1 MKKLFSYTL
10 ALSATLCGQP
20 AVSPTIN
27 QIPTRQFGH
36 PVSENLFNI
45 PTQASPN
52 LVEGR
57 ELNGPGQIAFDN
69 SVSPPI
75 LYIADIFNNRV
86 LAYKN
91 PSSVSA
97 GKTADLVLGQ
107 QDLVSTL
114 AQGPATALTT
124 GLSAPTGVAVDSKGN
139 LYIADAG
146 NNRIMRFPTP
156 FVQAATGNPP
166 QPDLVIGQQGFGT
179 GNSSNEGG
187 PCSSKTLALSN
198 GNGPQVTELAIDS
211 NGNLWTADPLNNRVL
226 MYPIG
231 NLTPN
236 AVAPVASVVLGQ
248 NNFTTC
254 SVGQNPSGNPQLNKN
269 ILNDPSSVTFDSAG
283 NLYVTDAY
291 ARVLYYQGPSFSP
304 GQAALRVLGVPP
316 PLTSGTT
323 VYPTQYTLGFVNSNG
338 NITGDPV
345 AVFTQGNHLFVADSP
360 AHRIVEY
367 DVPSNW
373 AAESTAFPSP
383 PALAVFGQNG
393 FAAGSANQG
402 LPQPNQFTLYSP
414 YGGAFLGSQMWIA
427 DTGNN
432 RVLGL
437 TPNAANTFAG
447 ATVLIGQLDYIYGA
461 PNLIVGQEVFLQG
474 GLGSASGMVIDNST
488 STPHLYVADPGNNRI
503 LCFKDARLVS
513 QGTSLTTADM
523 VIGQPDLKTS
533 EINYPNGLVGQP
545 TATGLFNPIGVV
557 VDNNGNLYVADSGN
571 GRVLRFPAP
580 FSQPAGHQATANLV
594 LGQNSFTSFIQNASA
609 NSMHTPWGVAL
620 FAGSDANATPLAGGL
635 AVSDPFYNRVLFFKK
650 GASGDFTSGQA
661 AYLVVG
667 QSSFSGTA
675 SGNGPASFSSPRGI
689 ASDTSDR
696 LYVADSSN
704 GRVLEFIQAPENL
717 TNGPTSTNVLTGL
730 NQPQAVAINPTTT
743 ELWVTNT
750 NSSTVLRYPEYTT
763 CQLGACQPTAQLSSY
778 GPIGLALDASGNVIV
793 GDVSNRVTF
802 YFAQA
807 FFRNA
812 ANYNIESLAPGMLA
826 ILGRLGLP
834 MNIKTAA
841 AGALPW
847 PTTLAD
853 LNVTVNGVPA
863 PIFATTGGYG
873 AISFQ
878 VPMAT
883 PTSGFATVIITQAST
898 GAVLGVGNF
907 TLAKANPGF
916 FTVNQAGTGPV
927 VALNLADNT
936 PNSAGNQVARGANI
950 TFCLTGQGQVSGAPA
965 DGAAPVG
972 APATPVQPIV
982 VIGSVQLTSAQILYS
997 GLGCGYPGLW
1007 QINATIPQAVAP
1019 GNAVVAI
1026 QYDGIQSNIGGT
1038 TSSDGITPGQDV
1050 KLTGSAATSI
1060 YVK

>member
-1 MKKLFSYTL
+1 MKKLFCYIL
-10 ALSATLCGQP
+10 ALSATICGQP

-27 QIPTRQFGH
+27 PLPTRQFGH

-45 PTQASPN
+45 PTQAAPN

-69 SVSPPI
+69 SSGTPI

-91 PSSVSA
+91 PASVSA
-97 GKTADLVLGQ
+97 GKPADLVIGQ
-107 QDLVSTL
+107 QDFVSTMP
-114 AQGPATALTT
+114 QGPSTPLTT
-124 GLSAPTGVAVDSKGN
+124 GLYAPTGLAVDSKGN
-139 LYIADAG
+139 LYISDAG

-156 FVQAATGNPP
+156 FAQAATGNAP
-166 QPDLVIGQQGFGT
+166 QPDLVIGQQSFGS
-179 GNSSNEGG
+179 GSSANEGG
-187 PCSSKTLALSN
+187 LCSSKTLALSN
-198 GNGPQVTELAIDS
+198 GNGPQVAGLAIDS
-211 NGNLWTADPLNNRVL
+211 NGNLWAADPLNNRVL
-226 MYPIG
+226 MFPIA
-231 NLTPN
+231 NLTAN
-236 AVAPVASVVLGQ
+236 AVTPVASVVLGQ

-254 SVGQNPSGNPQLNKN
+254 SVGQTTSGNPQLNKT
-269 ILNDPSSVTFDSAG
+269 ILNDPSGMAFDSAG
-283 NLYVTDAY
+283 NLYVADAY
-291 ARVLYYQGPSFSP
+291 ARVLYYQGTSFSP
-304 GQAALRVLGVPP
+304 GQSALRVLGVPP

-323 VYPTQYTLGFVNSNG
+323 IYPTQYTLGQVNSSG
-338 NITGDPV
+338 NITGVPQ
-345 AVFTQGNHLFVADSP
+345 AVFTQGNHAYVADSP
-360 AHRIVEY
+360 SNRIVEY

-393 FAAGSANQG
+393 FVVGSANQG
-402 LPQPNQFTLYSP
+402 LPQASAFTLYSP
-414 YGGAFLGSQMWIA
+414 YGGAFLGTQMWVS

-437 TPNAANTFAG
+437 TPNSANTFSG
-447 ATVLIGQLDYIYGA
+447 ATVLIGQLDYIYNA

-474 GLGSASGMVIDNST
+474 GLGSASGIVVDNTT
-488 STPHLYVADPGNNRI
+488 STPHLYVADPGNNRV

-513 QGTSLTTADM
+513 QGTSLTTADL

-533 EINYPNGLVGQP
+533 EVNYPNGLAGQP
-545 TATGLFNPIGVV
+545 TQTGLFNPIGVV
-557 VDNNGNLYVADSGN
+557 VDNKGNLYVADSGN
-571 GRVLRFPAP
+571 ARVLRFPAP
-580 FSQPAGHQATANLV
+580 FNQPAGQQATANLV
-594 LGQNSFTSFIQNASA
+594 LGQNSFTSFIQNATS

-620 FAGSDANATPLAGGL
+620 FAGSDVNATPLAGGL
-635 AVSDPFYNRVLFFKK
+635 AVSDPVYNRVLFFKK

-661 AYLVVG
+661 AYLVIG
-667 QSSFSGTA
+667 QSSFSGVA
-675 SGNGPASFSSPRGI
+675 SGPGEASFSSPRGI

-696 LYVADSSN
+696 LYVADSGN

-717 TNGPTSTNVLTGL
+717 INGPTSTNSLTGL

-743 ELWVTNT
+743 ELWVANT
-750 NSSTVLRYPEYTT
+750 NSSEVVRYPEYTT
-763 CQLGACQPTAQLSSY
+763 CQLSSCQPTAQLGSY
-778 GPIGLALDASGNVIV
+778 GPLGLALDASGNVIV
-793 GDVSNRVTF
+793 GDASNRVTF
-802 YFAQA
+802 YYAQT

-812 ANYNIESLAPGMLA
+812 ANYNIEGLAPGMLA
-826 ILGRLGLP
+826 ILGRYGLP
-834 MNIKTAA
+834 MNLT
-841 AGALPW
+841 GAQASTLPW

-853 LNVTVNGVPA
+853 VNVTVNGVSA
-863 PIFATTGGYG
+863 PVFETLGGYG
-873 AISFQ
+873 AVYFQ

-883 PTSGFATVIITQAST
+883 PTSGTATVIVTQAST

-916 FTVNQAGTGPV
+916 FTVSQNGTGPV
-927 VALNLADNT
+927 VALNLVDNT

-982 VIGSVQLTSAQILYS
+982 IIGTVQLTSAQILYS

-1007 QINATIPQAVAP
+1007 QINATIPQTVAP
-1019 GNAVVAI
+1019 GTAVVVI
-1026 QYDGIQSNIGGT
+1026 QYDGIGSNIGGT
-1038 TSSDGITPGQDV
+1038 TLSDGISPGPDV
-1050 KLTGSAATSI
+1050 KLSGSAQTTVF
-1060 YVK
+1060 VK